1 MYETIEPEKKR
12 PNNFRDALHN
22 DHFKEALVKFMTS
35 TYGEEKYVNNY
46 IAKQRIMPKL

>member
-1 MYETIEPEKKR
+1 MYETTEPEKKR

-35 TYGEEKYVNNY
+35 TFSEEKYVTNY